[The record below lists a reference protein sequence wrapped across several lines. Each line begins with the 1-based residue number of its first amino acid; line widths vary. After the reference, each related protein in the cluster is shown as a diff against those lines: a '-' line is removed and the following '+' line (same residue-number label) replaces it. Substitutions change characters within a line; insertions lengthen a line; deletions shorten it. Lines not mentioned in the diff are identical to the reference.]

1 MRQRMKCYKVAIR
14 TIGPVFVGSG
24 REIGKKEYVFLNRG
38 KAGIL
43 DIQKLYAEMHKRGIG
58 SLFEDYLLGRDGSDL
73 ERWLKKRNIKV
84 GEILKAVKYTV
95 DCGDHI
101 LETGGKQ
108 LHVMESIKDPY
119 GKPYIPGSSLKGMFR
134 TIFLGAELM
143 HSPQKY
149 QREKRELLQ
158 KAGIKSS
165 RTSYLKNEIGQLE
178 AAAYRTLQRDKKK
191 PGSAVN
197 EILQGFVVSD
207 SDPLS
212 VEDMVLCQ
220 KVDLHTKG
228 IERGLPI
235 LRECIKPDT
244 RIDFTITVD
253 SEVCPLTE
261 EKIFCAVKDFIG
273 SYYKNFSS
281 AFTGIRVPGEK
292 DVFLGG
298 GCGFVSKTVLYP
310 LFGKP
315 QGLEMAQKVFA
326 NTGVPANH
334 KHAYDREYGASPH
347 TLKCTKYNGKNF
359 QMGLC
364 RIEQLECIG

>member
-95 DCGDHI
+95 DCG
-101 LETGGKQ
+101 ETSRKQ
-108 LHVMESIKDPY
+108 YPVRECIKDPY

-143 HSPQKY
+143 HFPQKY
-149 QREKRELLQ
+149 REENQRFLQ
-158 KAGIKSS
+158 KEVNRESS
-165 RTSYLKNEIGQLE
+165 TEYLEKEIVRLE
-178 AAAYRTLQRDKKK
+178 AAVYRTLQRDVEDSKD
-191 PGSAVN
+191 AVN
-197 EILQGFVVSD
+197 DILQGFVVSD

-212 VEDMVLCQ
+212 VEDLVLCQ

-228 IERGLPI
+228 MEREIPI

-244 RIDFTITVD
+244 RIEFTITVD
-253 SEVCPLTE
+253 GEVCPLTE

-273 SYYKNFSS
+273 CYYKNFSS
-281 AFTGIRVPGEK
+281 AFTGIRAPGEK

-310 LFGKP
+310 LLGKS
-315 QGLEMAQKVFA
+315 QGLEMTQKVFA
-326 NTGVPANH
+326 NTKNIPAKH

-347 TLKCTKYNGKNF
+347 MLKCTKYHGKTF
-359 QMGLC
+359 QIGLC

>member
-1 MRQRMKCYKVAIR
+1 M
-14 TIGPVFVGSG
+14 
-24 REIGKKEYVFLNRG
+24 
-38 KAGIL
+38 
-43 DIQKLYAEMHKRGIG
+43 
-58 SLFEDYLLGRDGSDL
+58 LFRSEDL
-73 ERWLKKRNIKV
+73 
-84 GEILKAVKYTV
+84 
-95 DCGDHI
+95 
-101 LETGGKQ
+101 
-108 LHVMESIKDPY
+108 
-119 GKPYIPGSSLKGMFR
+119 
-134 TIFLGAELM
+134 
-143 HSPQKY
+143 
-149 QREKRELLQ
+149 
-158 KAGIKSS
+158 
-165 RTSYLKNEIGQLE
+165 
-178 AAAYRTLQRDKKK
+178 
-191 PGSAVN
+191 
-197 EILQGFVVSD
+197 
-207 SDPLS
+207 
-212 VEDMVLCQ
+212 VLCQ
-220 KVDLHTKG
+220 KVDLHAKG

-281 AFTGIRVPGEK
+281 AFTGIRAPGEK

-310 LFGKP
+310 LLGKP

-347 TLKCTKYNGKNF
+347 TLKCTKYHGKNF